1 MVLTEIGHIKLSES
15 MFINEYRLAW
25 GTVPPLNAWTD
36 NPPPE
41 DLTDISLTQE
51 VGRIKSQVKEY
62 VIPDT
67 QGVIEVDGINWS
79 ISQTPT
85 KFIYL
90 KFQFDQ
96 THNSSDFIH
105 QLGLF
110 TDTVVQVGDEALEYT
125 QPSSVTNDGQM
136 ILLEN
141 QPVLIR
147 NSATK
152 EAYEFVITF

>member
-1 MVLTEIGHIKLSES
+1 MVLTEVGHIKLSEA
-15 MFINEYRLAW
+15 MFSNEFRLAW
-25 GTVPPLNAWTD
+25 GMAPSGQDWT
-36 NPPPE
+36 NTPPPE
-41 DLTDISLTQE
+41 DLGDTQLLQE
-51 VGRIKSQVKEY
+51 VGRIKSQVAEY
-62 VIPDT
+62 VVPDGA
-67 QGVIEVDGINWS
+67 GVIEVDGINWT
-79 ISQTPT
+79 ISANPT
-85 KFIYL
+85 KYIYL

-110 TDTVVQVGDEALEYT
+110 TDTVVQAGDEALEYV
-125 QPSSVTNDGQM
+125 QPTSITDIGQM